1 MQHHPSYVIENP
13 QATRPRL
20 TILHTERRERLVAMS
35 NGYLC
40 TNTMRSPQM
49 RRLRHTVQQW
59 RFDVTA
65 YSEVLTVKIE
75 AVTHAF
81 INAWASPAAGYT
93 SGVGTQD
100 EKTTPTNHPSPPPA
114 YPCRHHHHAHLPL
127 HGLHNRIDCLPT
139 NLSTTHTH
147 TQVVQRQMP
156 PTTPSLAH
164 TAPSTYCSDPNTSA
178 SPSLAHAS
186 SFLAAPPSSH
196 GYRELPTFNYCPHAP
211 PSCSLAAKQT
221 SAQITSNSARHS
233 QIPRTA
239 AVKPGNAYQSATES
253 CQPFQS
259 SHRGQP
265 GPKPATLA
273 SRRTRPAPSRPWVT
287 AGSTHTPTWQRWR
300 RAWGCPCLHELIA
313 EDRRDLKPHRPHT

>member
-1 MQHHPSYVIENP
+1 MWAHKTKKQHQP
-13 QATRPRL
+13 
-20 TILHTERRERLVAMS
+20 
-35 NGYLC
+35 
-40 TNTMRSPQM
+40 
-49 RRLRHTVQQW
+49 
-59 RFDVTA
+59 
-65 YSEVLTVKIE
+65 
-75 AVTHAF
+75 
-81 INAWASPAAGYT
+81 
-93 SGVGTQD
+93 
-100 EKTTPTNHPSPPPA
+100 TT
-114 YPCRHHHHAHLPL
+114 RHHHQHILADIIIMHICLFMVYTIVSTAYLPIYQI
-127 HGLHNRIDCLPT
+127 HTHT
-139 NLSTTHTH
+139 HTHTH

-221 SAQITSNSARHS
+221 SAQITSNYARHS
-233 QIPRTA
+233 QMPCTTA
-239 AVKPGNAYQSATES
+239 ATPVNAYQSATES

-273 SRRTRPAPSRPWVT
+273 SCRTRPAPSRPWVT
-287 AGSTHTPTWQRWR
+287 AGSTHTPTWQLWR